1 MKQFEKRI
9 LLVGDNSKY
18 MLVMNHR
25 QVYLEVGGKMVY
37 YVLVNDFR
45 NKTNDEINEYFH
57 KRLKEAIKSLSL
69 NKWQVYTI
77 KSNMDVYEWY
87 ND

>member
-37 YVLVNDFR
+37 FVLVNDFR

-57 KRLKEAIKSLSL
+57 KRLEEAIKSLSL